1 MSPCFFA
8 HTPSFWRFIIYFSKF
23 LLTFSQIYD
32 IIKPNKPK
40 GGTEMYI
47 SYDNLW
53 KTLIDKGIGKTE
65 LGELAGLSSRTI
77 AKLSKNETVTTET
90 LLRLCEVLG
99 CGLDGIMEVRD
110 GEICLTFAECFE
122 RYAEKIGEDEQC
134 ETYRLEYNG
143 QVYVIKKTLKKAGKR
158 TEINC
163 GADIIWKQIYPVSH
177 LAPAIE
183 TAVITKPNFA
193 EKGERGI
200 VLISGKPLVITG
212 LDDGHIVSSRG
223 KVKSDDDIYVM
234 SSAAFKLF
242 EP

>member
-1 MSPCFFA
+1 
-8 HTPSFWRFIIYFSKF
+8 
-23 LLTFSQIYD
+23 
-32 IIKPNKPK
+32 
-40 GGTEMYI
+40 MYI

-99 CGLDGIMEVRD
+99 CGIDGIMEVCE
-110 GEICLTFAECFE
+110 GEIHLTFAECFE
-122 RYAEKIGEDEQC
+122 RSAEKIDKDEQC
-134 ETYRLEYNG
+134 ETYRLAYNG
-143 QVYVIKKTLKKAGKR
+143 QVYIIKKTLKKAGKR

-163 GADIIWKQIYPVSH
+163 GTDIIWKQIYPVTHISQ
-177 LAPAIE
+177 AIE
-183 TAVITKPNFA
+183 TTVITKPNFTA
-193 EKGERGI
+193 KGERGI
-200 VLISGKPLVITG
+200 VLISGKPLTITG

-223 KVKSDDDIYVM
+223 TVKSPEDIYVM
-234 SSAAFKLF
+234 SSAAFKMF